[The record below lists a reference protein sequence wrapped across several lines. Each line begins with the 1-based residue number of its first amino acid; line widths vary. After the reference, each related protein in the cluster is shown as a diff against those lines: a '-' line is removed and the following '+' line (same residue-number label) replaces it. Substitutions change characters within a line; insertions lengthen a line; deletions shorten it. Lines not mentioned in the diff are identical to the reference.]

1 MEYDKIFWCR
11 CPRCIERIHTPYQFP
26 LAIAKSIF
34 LDIIF
39 DTMAYQNVN
48 VLGEEFI
55 RYLEK
60 EETICSLA
68 IERIKIDLEE
78 FPSSK
83 PKDKRLM
90 AAWNYY
96 KTADD
101 VYMLALNNRGKSVSL
116 ITEALVLWAHN
127 KLWEGFELINKG
139 YRKDDMVIFG
149 AKFEPPRPEVIP
161 MIMSRMIDWLNN
173 NNLDTIS
180 KANCFHLLFE
190 VLHPFEDGN
199 GRVGRILLNAILIE
213 NGLVNVA
220 FRDREKYLSAI
231 KKAEDGAIIVI
242 DKLARGRKLTN
253 DQITDTLLAY
263 GDLKAINELVKKEL
277 IHSLKVQSR
286 INQVLLDISKAS
298 DLLGFKNKDYVRV
311 LINRGKIKAIK
322 IDNRWKV
329 PLSEVIEFIERE
341 KQTLENVEEMFSK
354 AMEL

>member
-1 MEYDKIFWCR
+1 MF
-11 CPRCIERIHTPYQFP
+11 
-26 LAIAKSIF
+26 SN
-34 LDIIF
+34 IIF
-39 DTMAYQNVN
+39 DTMAYQSLN

-55 RYLEK
+55 RYFEK

-78 FPSSK
+78 FPSSR
-83 PKDKRLM
+83 PEDKRLLQ
-90 AAWNYY
+90 AWNYY

-101 VYMLALNNRGKSVSL
+101 VYMLALNNRGKSISI
-116 ITEALVLWAHN
+116 ITEALVLWVYN
-127 KLWEGFELINKG
+127 KLWEGFELSSKG
-139 YRKDDMVIFG
+139 YRKEDMVIFG

-161 MIMSRMIDWLNN
+161 MIMNCIIEWLNN
-173 NNLDTIS
+173 NSLDAIS
-180 KANCFHLLFE
+180 KSNCFHLLFE

-220 FRDREKYLSAI
+220 FRNRDAYLDAI

-253 DQITDTLLAY
+253 DQITETLLTY
-263 GDLKAINELVKKEL
+263 GDLKSMNDLVKKEL

-298 DLLGFKNKDYVRV
+298 YLLGFKNKDYVRV

-329 PLSEVIEFIERE
+329 PLSEIIEFIERE
-341 KQTLENVEEMFSK
+341 KQALENIEEIVSK
-354 AMEL
+354 TIHIEEFK

>member
-1 MEYDKIFWCR
+1 
-11 CPRCIERIHTPYQFP
+11 
-26 LAIAKSIF
+26 
-34 LDIIF
+34 
-39 DTMAYQNVN
+39 MAYQSLN

-55 RYLEK
+55 RYFEK

-78 FPSSK
+78 FPSSR
-83 PKDKRLM
+83 PEDKRLLQ
-90 AAWNYY
+90 AWNYY

-101 VYMLALNNRGKSVSL
+101 VYMLALNNRGKSISI
-116 ITEALVLWAHN
+116 ITEALVLWVYN
-127 KLWEGFELINKG
+127 KLWEGFELSSKG
-139 YRKDDMVIFG
+139 YRKEDMVIFG

-161 MIMSRMIDWLNN
+161 MIMNCIIEWLNN
-173 NNLDTIS
+173 NSLDAIS
-180 KANCFHLLFE
+180 KSNCFHLLFE

-220 FRDREKYLSAI
+220 FRNRDAYLDAI

-253 DQITDTLLAY
+253 DQITETLLTY
-263 GDLKAINELVKKEL
+263 GDLKSMNDLVKKEL

-298 DLLGFKNKDYVRV
+298 YLLGFKNKDYVRV

-329 PLSEVIEFIERE
+329 PLSEIIEFIERE
-341 KQTLENVEEMFSK
+341 KQALENIEEIVSK
-354 AMEL
+354 TIHIEEFK